1 MHIVYLSAV
10 LLYFCCILFLLRWL
24 CLIRDLDIIMFVF
37 YFCFTVLVM
46 TAVTFTSAM
55 KQDTSEIACV
65 FISQKDE
72 GSGTPEISV
81 SPKVI

>member
-1 MHIVYLSAV
+1 MIT
-10 LLYFCCILFLLRWL
+10 
-24 CLIRDLDIIMFVF
+24 FVF

-55 KQDTSEIACV
+55 KQNTSEIACV

-72 GSGTPEISV
+72 GSGTPETPV

>member
-1 MHIVYLSAV
+1 MIT
-10 LLYFCCILFLLRWL
+10 
-24 CLIRDLDIIMFVF
+24 FVF

-55 KQDTSEIACV
+55 EQNTSEIACV

-72 GSGTPEISV
+72 GSGTPETPV